1 MKIICTV
8 SLVRFGRT
16 KTTVDGKKLQLK
28 KIIIKN
34 KLVKECRPSLST
46 KTIKDV
52 AINFP
57 EVCTFFQINPA
68 PSPKLFSR
76 RLLKLNFLSVCWGNH
91 LTQSWNILGKSYG
104 FCVWENTTLCF
115 DKIIWKQL
123 QLRAVEI
130 HSCSAF
136 QQSFSFCSIACFF
149 FKFCFLF

>member
-1 MKIICTV
+1 MHLDWSIIITFILWLKYWLLF
-8 SLVRFGRT
+8 SNAKWKLYGKFGKFWLNQNNCWR
-16 KTTVDGKKLQLK
+16 KKLQLK

-57 EVCTFFQINPA
+57 EVCTFFQINPT

-123 QLRAVEI
+123 QLRAV
-130 HSCSAF
+130 
-136 QQSFSFCSIACFF
+136 
-149 FKFCFLF
+149 